1 MPHLFSEL
9 KLRGATLSNRIG
21 VSPMCQYSCVDG
33 YANDWHFAHLASRA
47 VGGAALVFT
56 EAAAVTPEG
65 RISPE
70 DLGAWSEKH
79 FEPLERIARFVAS
92 QGAIAGIQ
100 LAHAGRKGST
110 YRPWSGQ
117 GAIPEAL
124 GGWRPVGPS
133 AIPFAE
139 NFWTPT
145 ELSVARIGELQQA
158 FATAA
163 ARAYAAGFRVIE
175 MHAAHGYLF
184 HEFYSPFSNRRSDAY
199 GGRFE
204 NRTRM
209 LRETV
214 ARVREALPDSCPLL
228 VRISST
234 DWTEG
239 GWDAE
244 QSVALARE
252 LKRLGVDAIDC
263 SSGGNVEKAAIP
275 VGAGYQVPFAA
286 RIRREAEIAT
296 AAVGMITDPAQADQ
310 IVRNGEADLVL
321 LARALLRDP
330 YWPLHAAQALGQT
343 VPWPAQYLRAAP
355 RGAPERVSAK
365 ADD

>member
-9 KLRGATLSNRIG
+9 KLRSATLSNRIG

-56 EAAAVTPEG
+56 EAAAVAPEG

-117 GAIPEAL
+117 GAIPEAR
-124 GGWRPVGPS
+124 GGWRPLGPS
-133 AIPFAE
+133 AVAFAE
-139 NFWTPT
+139 NYWTPT
-145 ELSVARIGELQQA
+145 ELSVVRIGQLQQA

-199 GGRFE
+199 GGGFE

-214 ARVREALPDSCPLL
+214 AAVREALPDSCPLL

-252 LKRLGVDAIDC
+252 LKTLGVDAIDC

-275 VGAGYQVPFAA
+275 IGAGYQVPFAA

-296 AAVGMITDPAQADQ
+296 AAVGMITEPAQADQ
-310 IVRNGEADLVL
+310 IVRNGEADIVL
-321 LARALLRDP
+321 IARETLRDP

-355 RGAPERVSAK
+355 RGAPERFPAK
-365 ADD
+365 ADG